1 MNAIIIAE
9 GIETEEELNVLK
21 QLGIQLGQEYL
32 FAQPGE
38 AFPDIN
44 R

>member
-21 QLGIQLGQEYL
+21 QLGTQLGQGYF
-32 FAQPGE
+32 FAEPGG